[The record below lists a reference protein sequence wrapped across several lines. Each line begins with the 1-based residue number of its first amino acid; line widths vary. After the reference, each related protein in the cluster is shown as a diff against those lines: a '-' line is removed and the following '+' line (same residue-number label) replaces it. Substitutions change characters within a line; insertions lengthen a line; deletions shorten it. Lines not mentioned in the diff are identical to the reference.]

1 MSRVKLLFTI
11 VALDF
16 LIFSVQ
22 AISGLVLWLVV
33 TRGDGDGGRGFGD
46 GGSTFIWGQGVWL
59 DIHKWTAVAL
69 LAITAIHIFIH
80 RKWLWQQIKSLF
92 GAR

>member
-1 MSRVKLLFTI
+1 MSRGKLLFTI

-22 AISGLVLWLVV
+22 AISGLILWLVV
-33 TRGDGDGGRGFGD
+33 TSGDGD
-46 GGSTFIWGQGVWL
+46 GGSTFIWGRGVWL

-69 LAITAIHIFIH
+69 LAITAVHIYMH